1 MGFYMFGNP
10 NLSTA
15 PSIWLQTV
23 TADQRSWA
31 PAQAFPE
38 VGRGIAGSCCIA
50 HAPAVCKCHGWNYRC
65 WDGSRWS
72 KGLVPIYISIGVA
85 VLVYQDPFLLHGIPI
100 TIANLPFDHA
110 VQRKPQ
116 TMCEMLWYAIPTK
129 KIKALYTNILPRRL
143 TCVLLSMCQTC
154 PIDHQWSNNLSC
166 RH

>member
-1 MGFYMFGNP
+1 MFGNP

-23 TADQRSWA
+23 TAYQRSWA

-72 KGLVPIYISIGVA
+72 KGLDPIYISRGCRFGLSGSVPSTWDTDNHSQFTFWPCRA
-85 VLVYQDPFLLHGIPI
+85 KETTDHVLNALICNTNKKDKGTLHKYLAK
-100 TIANLPFDHA
+100 TFDLRSA
-110 VQRKPQ
+110 FYVPNMSDRSSTVK
-116 TMCEMLWYAIPTK
+116 
-129 KIKALYTNILPRRL
+129 
-143 TCVLLSMCQTC
+143 
-154 PIDHQWSNNLSC
+154 
-166 RH
+166 